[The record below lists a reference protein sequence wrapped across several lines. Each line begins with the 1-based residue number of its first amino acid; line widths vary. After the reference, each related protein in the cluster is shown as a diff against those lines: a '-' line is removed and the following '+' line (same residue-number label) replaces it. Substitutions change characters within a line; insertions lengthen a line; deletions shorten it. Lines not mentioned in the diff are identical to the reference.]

1 MSEEIG
7 LEEGSY
13 GTTRNVR
20 PLNSS
25 TAFASPPADE
35 LLLLDSALRLPLL
48 DDPVVLEVL
57 PDSCGFLVGGST
69 LLMISCCNGLLREIG

>member
-25 TAFASPPADE
+25 TAFESPPADE
-35 LLLLDSALRLPLL
+35 LLLLESALRLPLL
-48 DDPVVLEVL
+48 DDPVVLRVL
-57 PDSCGFLVGGST
+57 PDNCGFLAGGST
-69 LLMISCCNGLLREIG
+69 LLLISCCNGLLREIG